1 MISRTYKR
9 SQMIVDRP
17 LVLLRVKPWY
27 ATIAKEDY
35 HSFVIFSFGNIVGNF
50 VDSNGKTT

>member
-1 MISRTYKR
+1 
-9 SQMIVDRP
+9 MIVDRP

-27 ATIAKEDY
+27 ATIVKEDY